1 LPTNDARPIC
11 DYEGS
16 DYRTTFWEGQG
27 REYEDAVERALL
39 RRWLPPSGRRLID
52 IGAGFGR
59 LADLYDGFE
68 QVVLF
73 DYSFSQLAYARQRLG
88 DERFIYVAGDLY
100 RMPLAS
106 QTIDCAVMVRVLHH
120 IADVPAA
127 LAQVARIVRPNGHYL
142 LEFANKRHLK
152 TLLRHATGRGPD
164 PRDREPYEFADVH
177 FDFHPTWVQE
187 RLTEAGFAVKRKR
200 SLSILRL
207 GALKRRVSSQ
217 AMAALDRVLQPLTTP
232 LDLGPSVFT
241 QSTSTK
247 TGEPPWVETAA
258 LFRCPDCGHEPLKA
272 DAQGDLDCSRCGA
285 HWPCRDGVYLFKT
298 P

>member
-1 LPTNDARPIC
+1 LPSNDARPIC

-16 DYRTTFWEGQG
+16 DYRTAFWEGQG
-27 REYEDAVERALL
+27 REYEDTVERTLL
-39 RRWLPPSGRRLID
+39 RRWLPQSGRRLID

-59 LADLYDGFE
+59 LADLYDGYE

-73 DYSFSQLAYARQRLG
+73 DYSFSQIAYARQRLG

-106 QTIDCAVMVRVLHH
+106 HAVDCAVMVRVLHH

-127 LAQVARIVRPNGHYL
+127 LTQVARIMRPHGRYL

-152 TLLRHATGRGPD
+152 NLLRHATGRGPD
-164 PRDREPYEFADVH
+164 PRDRQPFEFADVH
-177 FDFHPTWVQE
+177 YDFHPTWVQE
-187 RLTEAGFAVKRKR
+187 RLSEAGFELDRKR

-207 GALKRRVSSQ
+207 GALKRRIPAGTLAS
-217 AMAALDRVLQPLTTP
+217 LDRALQPLTTP

-258 LFRCPDCGHEPLKA
+258 LFSCPDCRHEPLTA
-272 DAQGDLDCSRCGA
+272 DAQGDLHCSRCGA
-285 HWPCRDGVYLFKT
+285 HWPRRDGVFLFKE